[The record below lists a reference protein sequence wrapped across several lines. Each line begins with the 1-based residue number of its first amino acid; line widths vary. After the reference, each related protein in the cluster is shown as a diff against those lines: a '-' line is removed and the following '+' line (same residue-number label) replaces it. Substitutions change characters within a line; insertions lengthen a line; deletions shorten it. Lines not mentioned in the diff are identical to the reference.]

1 MTKKE
6 LAERINVDPKTLKNW
21 ETSKP
26 ELLKLIYLGLASEK
40 HLRETEKYIKLIK
53 ESHESK

>member
-6 LAERINVDPKTLKNW
+6 LADRINVDPKTLKNW

-26 ELLKLIYLGLASEK
+26 ELLKLIYLGL
-40 HLRETEKYIKLIK
+40 ETEKHIKQTEQYIQTLK
-53 ESHESK
+53 ELHESK